1 MSQESAPPGKLPAKS
16 RAKAPSKSPAKAQAG
31 SPAKSQSSASTSTST
46 NTNEKTRE
54 KANEKSPNKAAAKAT
69 SKSTSAPKAKS
80 RKRKTARK
88 KLRVL
93 VLMHEDLVPP
103 DDPSTLS
110 QSDFF
115 RIKTE
120 CDILEALAT
129 LGHEA
134 RPLGVR
140 DALIPIRRT
149 VSEWNPDIVFN
160 LLDEFQGEAIYD
172 QHVVAYLELLRVP
185 YTGNNPRGLVLA
197 RDKALSKKVAM
208 YHRIRVPRFFVCR
221 SGRRVRRPKHLEY
234 PLIVKSLVEESSMG
248 ISKASIVRDH
258 DALAAR
264 VQFVHD
270 RVGTDAI
277 VEEFIPGREVY
288 VGILGN
294 ERLMALPPRELIVDS
309 IEPGDDLIA
318 TESLK
323 HNVQYQEKHGVR
335 ISAAKNLPEGVAQAL
350 IHNSKRIYRKLS
362 LEGYARID
370 YRLSNDGK
378 LYFLEANP
386 NPELANYEE
395 FASAAAKVGISYDNL
410 IQRILNL
417 GLRR

>member
-1 MSQESAPPGKLPAKS
+1 MTADRNIEKS
-16 RAKAPSKSPAKAQAG
+16 SAKASDSTPAV
-31 SPAKSQSSASTSTST
+31 
-46 NTNEKTRE
+46 KTTRRQRR
-54 KANEKSPNKAAAKAT
+54 AH
-69 SKSTSAPKAKS
+69 
-80 RKRKTARK
+80 RK

-93 VLMHEDLVPP
+93 ALMHEDLVPP
-103 DDPSTLS
+103 ENIESLS
-110 QSDFF
+110 EGEFH

-120 CDILEALAT
+120 SDILQALKT

-134 RPLGVR
+134 RALGVR
-140 DALIPIRRT
+140 DAVAPIRQA
-149 VSEWNPDIVFN
+149 VDEWKPDIVFN

-172 QHVVAYLELLRVP
+172 QHVVALLELLRVP

-208 YHRIRVPRFFVCR
+208 YHRITVPRFFTVR
-221 SGRRVRRPKHLEY
+221 KKRRVRRLKNVNF
-234 PLIVKSLVEESSMG
+234 PLIVKSLVEEASMG
-248 ISKASIVRDH
+248 ISKASIVRD
-258 DALAAR
+258 DTALEAR
-264 VQFVHD
+264 VQFIHE
-270 RVGTDAI
+270 RIGTDAI
-277 VEEFIPGREVY
+277 VEEFIPGREIY
-288 VGILGN
+288 VGVIGN
-294 ERLMALPPRELIVDS
+294 DRLVALPPRELIVDEL
-309 IEPGDDLIA
+309 EPGEDLVA

-323 HNVQYQEKHGVR
+323 HNIHYQKKHGVR
-335 ISAAKNLPEGVAQAL
+335 IAGAKNLPEGVASSL
-350 IHNSKRIYRKLS
+350 ERVSKRIYRMLS

-395 FASAAAKVGISYDNL
+395 LAHAAAKAGISYEIL

>member
-1 MSQESAPPGKLPAKS
+1 M
-16 RAKAPSKSPAKAQAG
+16 
-31 SPAKSQSSASTSTST
+31 TTI
-46 NTNEKTRE
+46 
-54 KANEKSPNKAAAKAT
+54 
-69 SKSTSAPKAKS
+69 
-80 RKRKTARK
+80 RKRVTRRK

-93 VLMHEDLVPP
+93 VLMHEDFVPP
-103 DDPSTLS
+103 DNVESLS
-110 QSDFF
+110 ESEFH

-120 CDILEALAT
+120 SDILGALAD

-134 RPLGVR
+134 KPLGVR
-140 DALIPIRRT
+140 DAVTPIRRAIE
-149 VSEWNPDIVFN
+149 EWKPDIVFN

-208 YHRIRVPRFFVCR
+208 YHRITVPHFFVAR
-221 SGRRVRRPKHLEY
+221 TGRRVRRPKRIGF

-248 ISKASIVRDH
+248 ISKASIVRDD
-258 DALAAR
+258 DALTTR
-264 VQFVHD
+264 VQFMHE

-277 VEEFIPGREVY
+277 VEEFIPGREIY
-288 VGILGN
+288 VAVLGN
-294 ERLMALPPRELIVDS
+294 DRLIALPPRELIVDEL
-309 IEPGDDLIA
+309 EPGEDLIA

-323 HNVQYQEKHGVR
+323 HNIHYQKKHGVR
-335 ISAAKNLPEGVAQAL
+335 ISDARKLPDGVEATLQRA
-350 IHNSKRIYRKLS
+350 SKRIYRMLS

-370 YRLSNDGK
+370 YRLSEDGK

-395 FASAAAKVGISYDNL
+395 LASAAEKAGMSYQDL
-410 IQRILNL
+410 IQRLLNL

>member
-1 MSQESAPPGKLPAKS
+1 MTAKH
-16 RAKAPSKSPAKAQAG
+16 K
-31 SPAKSQSSASTSTST
+31 
-46 NTNEKTRE
+46 
-54 KANEKSPNKAAAKAT
+54 KAT
-69 SKSTSAPKAKS
+69 R
-80 RKRKTARK
+80 RKR
-88 KLRVL
+88 LRVL
-93 VLMHEDLVPP
+93 VLMHEDFVPP
-103 DDPSTLS
+103 DDTDSLS
-110 QSDFF
+110 DAAFH

-120 CDILEALAT
+120 SDVLGALGG

-134 RPLGVR
+134 RALGVR
-140 DALIPIRRT
+140 DTLVPIRRAIE
-149 VSEWNPDIVFN
+149 EWKPDIVFN

-208 YHRIRVPRFFVCR
+208 YHRITVPRFFVAR
-221 SGRRVRRPKHLEY
+221 TGRRVRQPKRMDF

-248 ISKASIVRDH
+248 ISKASIVRDV
-258 DALAAR
+258 DALAVR
-264 VQFVHD
+264 VKFIHE

-277 VEEFIPGREVY
+277 VEEFIPGRELY
-288 VGILGN
+288 VALLGN
-294 ERLMALPPRELIVDS
+294 ERLVAIPARELIVDEL
-309 IEPGDDLIA
+309 EPGEDLIA

-323 HNVQYQEKHGVR
+323 HNIHYQKKHGVR
-335 ISAAKNLPEGVAQAL
+335 ITGAHRLPDGIEATLERV
-350 IHNSKRIYRKLS
+350 SKRIYRMLS

-370 YRLSNDGK
+370 YRLSNDDK

-395 FASAAAKVGISYDNL
+395 LASAAAKAGLSYPDL

>member
-1 MSQESAPPGKLPAKS
+1 MTTTRTTTRK
-16 RAKAPSKSPAKAQAG
+16 
-31 SPAKSQSSASTSTST
+31 
-46 NTNEKTRE
+46 KTTR
-54 KANEKSPNKAAAKAT
+54 
-69 SKSTSAPKAKS
+69 
-80 RKRKTARK
+80 RKR
-88 KLRVL
+88 LRVL
-93 VLMHEDLVPP
+93 VLMHEDFVPP
-103 DDPSTLS
+103 DNVKSLS
-110 QSDFF
+110 ESEFH

-120 CDILEALAT
+120 SDILGALAD

-134 RPLGVR
+134 KPLGVR
-140 DALIPIRRT
+140 DAVTPIRRAIE
-149 VSEWNPDIVFN
+149 EWKPDIVFN

-208 YHRIRVPRFFVCR
+208 YHRITVPRFFVSR
-221 SGRRVRRPKHLEY
+221 TGRRVRRPKRMDF

-248 ISKASIVRDH
+248 ISKASIVRDD
-258 DALAAR
+258 DALVTR
-264 VQFVHD
+264 VEFMHE

-277 VEEFIPGREVY
+277 VEQFIPGREIY
-288 VGILGN
+288 VAVLGN
-294 ERLMALPPRELIVDS
+294 DRLVALPPRELIVDEL
-309 IEPGDDLIA
+309 EPGEDLIA

-323 HNVQYQEKHGVR
+323 HNIHYQKKHGVR
-335 ISAAKNLPEGVAQAL
+335 ISDARKLPDGVAATL
-350 IHNSKRIYRKLS
+350 EKASKRIYRMLS

-370 YRLSNDGK
+370 YRLSEDGK

-395 FASAAAKVGISYDNL
+395 MASAAAKAGLSYQDL
-410 IQRILNL
+410 IQRLLNL

>member
-1 MSQESAPPGKLPAKS
+1 MSP
-16 RAKAPSKSPAKAQAG
+16 
-31 SPAKSQSSASTSTST
+31 
-46 NTNEKTRE
+46 
-54 KANEKSPNKAAAKAT
+54 
-69 SKSTSAPKAKS
+69 TSAPKS
-80 RKRKTARK
+80 RKASGRRK

-103 DDPSTLS
+103 DDVDALS
-110 QSDFF
+110 ESEFH

-120 CDILEALAT
+120 SDILTALAD

-140 DALIPIRRT
+140 DAVPPIRHA
-149 VSEWNPDIVFN
+149 VEEFEPDIVFN

-172 QHVVAYLELLRVP
+172 QHVVAFLELLRVP

-208 YHRIRVPRFFVCR
+208 YHRISVPRFFTAR
-221 SGRRVRRPKHLEY
+221 ANRRVRRPKRMEF
-234 PLIVKSLVEESSMG
+234 PLIVKSLVEEASMG
-248 ISKASIVRDH
+248 ISKASIVRD
-258 DALAAR
+258 DEALAAR
-264 VQFVHD
+264 VAFVHE
-270 RVGTDAI
+270 RIETDAI
-277 VEEFIPGREVY
+277 VEQFIPGREIY
-288 VGILGN
+288 VGVLGN
-294 ERLMALPPRELIVDS
+294 DRLVALPPRELIVD
-309 IEPGDDLIA
+309 ELDPGDDLIA

-323 HNVQYQEKHGVR
+323 HNVHYQEKHGVR
-335 ISAAKNLPEGVAQAL
+335 IAAANELPDGVAGEL
-350 IHNSKRIYRKLS
+350 ERVSKRIYRMLS

-370 YRLSNDGK
+370 YRLSPDGK

-395 FASAAAKVGISYDNL
+395 LASAAAESGIPYEML
-410 IQRILNL
+410 IQRILSL

>member
-1 MSQESAPPGKLPAKS
+1 MSDKSATPAK
-16 RAKAPSKSPAKAQAG
+16 PPAKAA
-31 SPAKSQSSASTSTST
+31 SKPAK
-46 NTNEKTRE
+46 KT
-54 KANEKSPNKAAAKAT
+54 KARP
-69 SKSTSAPKAKS
+69 
-80 RKRKTARK
+80 RKRGAARK
-88 KLRVL
+88 KLRVI

-103 DDPSTLS
+103 EDPTSLS
-110 QSDFF
+110 ESEFH
-115 RIKTE
+115 RVKTE
-120 CDILEALAT
+120 CDILAALEK
-129 LGHEA
+129 LGHET

-140 DALIPIRRT
+140 DALVPIRHT
-149 VSEWNPDIVFN
+149 VAEWEPDIVFN

-208 YHRIRVPRFFVCR
+208 YHRIRVPRFFVGR
-221 SGRRVRRPKHLEY
+221 TNRRVRRPKRLDF

-248 ISKASIVRDH
+248 ISKASIVRDD

-277 VEEFIPGREVY
+277 IEEFIPGREIY
-288 VGILGN
+288 VGVLGN
-294 ERLMALPPRELIVDS
+294 ERLIALPPRELIVDS

-323 HNVQYQEKHGVR
+323 HNVHYQEKHGVR
-335 ISAAKNLPEGVAQAL
+335 IRGANNLPEGVAHAL
-350 IHNSKRIYRKLS
+350 EHNSKRIYRMLS

-370 YRLSNDGK
+370 YRLSESGQ

-395 FASAAAKVGISYDNL
+395 FASAAAKAGISYENL

>member
-1 MSQESAPPGKLPAKS
+1 MSTQAPPKS
-16 RAKAPSKSPAKAQAG
+16 SK
-31 SPAKSQSSASTSTST
+31 
-46 NTNEKTRE
+46 
-54 KANEKSPNKAAAKAT
+54 
-69 SKSTSAPKAKS
+69 
-80 RKRKTARK
+80 RKRSTARK

-103 DDPSTLS
+103 EDPNALS
-110 QSDFF
+110 ESEFN

-120 CDILEALAT
+120 CDVLEALTA
-129 LGHEA
+129 LGHDA
-134 RPLGVR
+134 RALGVR
-140 DALIPIRRT
+140 DAVVPIRHA
-149 VSEWNPDIVFN
+149 VEEWQPDIVFN

-208 YHRIRVPRFFVCR
+208 YHRIPAPRFFVGR
-221 SGRRVRRPKHLEY
+221 TGRRVRRPKHMGF
-234 PLIVKSLVEESSMG
+234 PLIVKSLVEEASMG
-248 ISKASIVRDH
+248 ISKASIVRD
-258 DALAAR
+258 DEALATR
-264 VQFVHD
+264 VKFVHE
-270 RVGTDAI
+270 RIGTDAI
-277 VEEFIPGREVY
+277 IEEFISGRELYMGV
-288 VGILGN
+288 LGN
-294 ERLMALPPRELIVDS
+294 DRLIALPPRELLVDHAQ
-309 IEPGDDLIA
+309 PGDELIA

-323 HNVQYQEKHGVR
+323 HNIHYQDKHGVR
-335 ISAAKNLPEGVAQAL
+335 ITAARKLPEGIAATL
-350 IHNSKRIYRKLS
+350 ERSSKRIYRMLS

-370 YRLSNDGK
+370 YRLSHDGK

-395 FASAAAKVGISYDNL
+395 LASAAAVAGISYENL

>member
-1 MSQESAPPGKLPAKS
+1 MSTTPKTGATDKK
-16 RAKAPSKSPAKAQAG
+16 
-31 SPAKSQSSASTSTST
+31 T
-46 NTNEKTRE
+46 EKTTE
-54 KANEKSPNKAAAKAT
+54 QKG
-69 SKSTSAPKAKS
+69 PKGIER
-80 RKRKTARK
+80 RKKTRRK

-93 VLMHEDLVPP
+93 ALMHEDLVPP
-103 DDPSTLS
+103 EDIKSLS
-110 QSDFF
+110 ESEFH

-120 CDILEALAT
+120 SDILDALRG

-140 DALIPIRRT
+140 DAVLPIRHA
-149 VSEWNPDIVFN
+149 VEEWEPDIVFN

-172 QHVVAYLELLRVP
+172 QHVVAFLELLRVP

-208 YHRIRVPRFFVCR
+208 YHRITVPRFFTAR
-221 SGRRVRRPKHLEY
+221 KGRRVRRPKRMEF
-234 PLIVKSLVEESSMG
+234 PLIVKSLVEEASMG
-248 ISKASIVRDH
+248 ISKASIVRD
-258 DALAAR
+258 DEALATR
-264 VQFVHD
+264 VQFMHD
-270 RVGTDAI
+270 RIGTDAI
-277 VEEFIPGREVY
+277 VEQFIPGREIY
-288 VGILGN
+288 VGVLGN
-294 ERLMALPPRELIVDS
+294 DRLVALPPRELIVDEL
-309 IEPGDDLIA
+309 EPGEDLIA

-323 HNVQYQEKHGVR
+323 HNVHYQKKHGVR
-335 ISAAKNLPEGVAQAL
+335 ISGAKKLPEGVASAL
-350 IHNSKRIYRKLS
+350 ERVSKRIYRMLS

-370 YRLSNDGK
+370 YRLSEDGK

-395 FASAAAKVGISYDNL
+395 LAEAAAKAGISYENL

>member
-1 MSQESAPPGKLPAKS
+1 MTENDRSEKGKTEKQTAEKPKDSQTA
-16 RAKAPSKSPAKAQAG
+16 R
-31 SPAKSQSSASTSTST
+31 
-46 NTNEKTRE
+46 R
-54 KANEKSPNKAAAKAT
+54 
-69 SKSTSAPKAKS
+69 KSTKQ
-80 RKRKTARK
+80 RK

-103 DDPSTLS
+103 DNVDALS
-110 QSDFF
+110 ESEFH

-120 CDILEALAT
+120 SDILGALGK
-129 LGHEA
+129 LGHETLK
-134 RPLGVR
+134 LGVR
-140 DALIPIRRT
+140 DAVRPIRDT
-149 VSEWNPDIVFN
+149 IEQWQPDIVFN

-208 YHRIRVPRFFVCR
+208 YHRIRVPRFFTTR
-221 SGRRVRRPKHLEY
+221 TGRRVKRPKRVGF
-234 PLIVKSLVEESSMG
+234 PLIVKSLVEEASMG
-248 ISKASIVRDH
+248 ISKASIVRDEE
-258 DALAAR
+258 ALAAR
-264 VQFVHD
+264 VKFMHD

-277 VEEFIPGREVY
+277 VEEFISGREIY
-288 VGILGN
+288 VGVLGN
-294 ERLMALPPRELIVDS
+294 DRLVALPARELIVDEL
-309 IEPGDDLIA
+309 EPGEELIA

-323 HNVQYQEKHGVR
+323 HNVHYQKKHGVR
-335 ISAAKNLPEGVAQAL
+335 ISGARKLPEGIAAAL
-350 IHNSKRIYRKLS
+350 ERTSKRIYRMLS

-370 YRLSNDGK
+370 YRLSNDGE

-386 NPELANYEE
+386 NPELANFEE
-395 FASAAAKVGISYDNL
+395 LASAAKEAGLSYEML

>member
-1 MSQESAPPGKLPAKS
+1 
-16 RAKAPSKSPAKAQAG
+16 
-31 SPAKSQSSASTSTST
+31 
-46 NTNEKTRE
+46 
-54 KANEKSPNKAAAKAT
+54 
-69 SKSTSAPKAKS
+69 
-80 RKRKTARK
+80 
-88 KLRVL
+88 
-93 VLMHEDLVPP
+93 MHEDFVPP
-103 DDPSTLS
+103 DNVKSLS
-110 QSDFF
+110 ESEFH

-120 CDILEALAT
+120 SDILGALAD

-134 RPLGVR
+134 KPLGVR
-140 DALIPIRRT
+140 DAVTPIRRAIE
-149 VSEWNPDIVFN
+149 EWKPDIVFN

-208 YHRIRVPRFFVCR
+208 YHRITVPRFFVSR
-221 SGRRVRRPKHLEY
+221 TGRRVRRPKRMDF

-248 ISKASIVRDH
+248 ISKASIVRDD
-258 DALAAR
+258 DALATR
-264 VQFVHD
+264 VEFMHE

-277 VEEFIPGREVY
+277 VEQFIPGREIY
-288 VGILGN
+288 VAVLGN
-294 ERLMALPPRELIVDS
+294 DRLVALPPRELIVDEL
-309 IEPGDDLIA
+309 EPGEDLIA

-323 HNVQYQEKHGVR
+323 HNIHYQKKHGVR
-335 ISAAKNLPEGVAQAL
+335 ISDARKLPNGVAATL
-350 IHNSKRIYRKLS
+350 EKASKRIYRMLS

-370 YRLSNDGK
+370 YRLSEDGK

-395 FASAAAKVGISYDNL
+395 MASAAAKAGLSYQDL
-410 IQRILNL
+410 IQRLLNL